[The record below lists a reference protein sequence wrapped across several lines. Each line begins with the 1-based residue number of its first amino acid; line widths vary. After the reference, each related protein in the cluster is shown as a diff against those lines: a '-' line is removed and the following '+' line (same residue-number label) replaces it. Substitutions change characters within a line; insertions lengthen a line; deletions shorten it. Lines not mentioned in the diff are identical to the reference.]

1 MLFTP
6 ILNSILK
13 QISKKQHKNLIFLI
27 IIFCCIFPVVGR
39 TSMILGN
46 LGWFVALYIMAAYL
60 KKYMTDSIDWKRHF
74 FLAVVL
80 YGVLFVGRIYDFVY
94 INQNS
99 VLVVAISIELFIAFS
114 RMKKFYSKCINVIA
128 STTFGIYLIHD
139 NPLVRPYLWFT
150 LFDVQDAYGKKGFLL
165 FSVIIVGLVFVGC
178 MCIDF
183 FRIATVEK
191 MWGKIITKFILPN
204 RTKVIKIISTVQT
217 DIITGV
223 KIVSCGKIFIKE
235 RIWILVPIILSVV
248 LAFLGSKELYAS
260 IVADMNNKV
269 EVFYTFMRYSV
280 NLVYLIF
287 PLFILLCHI
296 IKFIFYQILSGGWRK
311 GIVSILVRGVCGG
324 CFIYLIFCI
333 HESNYKKLVQNF
345 LCGSVEEYFFWF
357 IILIGIYLIFNSKTY
372 FEDYI
377 NKYQKH

>member
-1 MLFTP
+1 M
-6 ILNSILK
+6 
-13 QISKKQHKNLIFLI
+13 
-27 IIFCCIFPVVGR
+27 
-39 TSMILGN
+39 
-46 LGWFVALYIMAAYL
+46 
-60 KKYMTDSIDWKRHF
+60 
-74 FLAVVL
+74 
-80 YGVLFVGRIYDFVY
+80 
-94 INQNS
+94 
-99 VLVVAISIELFIAFS
+99 VVAISIELFIAFS
-114 RMKKFYSKCINVIA
+114 RVKKFYSKCINVMA

-204 RTKVIKIISTVQT
+204 RTKVIKIISTVQK

-235 RIWILVPIILSVV
+235 RIWILVPIILSVA

-269 EVFYTFMRYSV
+269 EMFYTFMRYSV

-296 IKFIFYQILSGGWRK
+296 IKFIFYQVLSVGRRK

-372 FEDYI
+372 FKDYI
-377 NKYQKH
+377 NKYQEH